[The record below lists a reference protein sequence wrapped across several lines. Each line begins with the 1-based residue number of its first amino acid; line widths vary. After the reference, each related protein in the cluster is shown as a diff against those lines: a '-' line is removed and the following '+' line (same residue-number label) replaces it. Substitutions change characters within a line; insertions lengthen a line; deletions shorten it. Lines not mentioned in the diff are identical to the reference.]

1 MTSGRIRRL
10 IDRTMPGL
18 SVPLRKNLTAASA
31 GLLHL
36 CAGVRSGNGQ
46 LSLSALARAL
56 PGDNTD
62 AARKKYLWRLLENR
76 RLNPEAMIPNLV
88 RLVLGARP
96 PRLTPLLVDQT
107 AIGAVQTIKVGA
119 IFQGRVLPLA
129 FTCFLHE
136 QIHKSQNLIE
146 TTLLRLVA
154 ACFPKGTLPVF
165 IADRAYGRSQLL
177 EAFTSWD
184 VWFILRSKRNVSI
197 QIEGRQRLLRKV
209 RARSLRPRRYCG
221 VFYHLTKKVPVD
233 LVVYRDPR
241 FKETWYLLVPAGS
254 HKQLPAEEVVR
265 LYAERMQIEQ
275 GFRDWKTHLG
285 VRGLRLQVRQA
296 ERLTRLLLAF
306 ALAYILVVL
315 LGASKLACRWRP
327 RFETRRRQPR
337 HGTCAVLSVLSL
349 GRLMLATTSLRRQ
362 SWAWLSRLIGNLCKF
377 KSALSLVP
385 NSPR

>member
-1 MTSGRIRRL
+1 LRDNPRL
-10 IDRTMPGL
+10 
-18 SVPLRKNLTAASA
+18 
-31 GLLHL
+31 H
-36 CAGVRSGNGQ
+36 
-46 LSLSALARAL
+46 
-56 PGDNTD
+56 
-62 AARKKYLWRLLENR
+62 
-76 RLNPEAMIPNLV
+76 PEAMIPHLL

-107 AIGAVQTIKVGA
+107 SIGAVQTIKVGA

-129 FTCFLHE
+129 FTCFIYE

-154 ACFPKGTLPVF
+154 ACFPAGTLPVF

-177 EAFTSWD
+177 EAFRSWD
-184 VWFILRSKRNVSI
+184 VWFILRSKRNVT
-197 QIEGRQRLLRKV
+197 IEIDGRRRLLRNL
-209 RARSLRPRRYCG
+209 RARSGQPRRFCG
-221 VFYHLTKKVPVD
+221 VLYHQSKKVPVD
-233 LVVYRDPR
+233 LVVHRDPR
-241 FKETWYLLVPAGS
+241 FKETWYLLAPPGS
-254 HKQLPAEEVVR
+254 AQELSTEEIVR

-327 RFETRRRQPR
+327 RFETLRRKPR
-337 HGTCAVLSVLSL
+337 HGTRAVLSVLSL
-349 GRLMLATTSLRRQ
+349 GRLMLATASLRRQ
-362 SWAWLSRLIGNLCKF
+362 SWAWLSRLIRNLCRF
-377 KSALSLVP
+377 KPALSLVP
-385 NSPR
+385 NAPQ

>member
-1 MTSGRIRRL
+1 
-10 IDRTMPGL
+10 MPGL
-18 SVPLRKNLTAASA
+18 SVPLRKNLTAACA
-31 GLLHL
+31 GLLNL

-46 LSLSALARAL
+46 LSLSAVARAL
-56 PGDNTD
+56 PGGGTD
-62 AARKKYLWRLLENR
+62 AARKKYLWRMLDNP

-88 RLVLGARP
+88 RIVLGASP
-96 PRLTPLLVDQT
+96 QRLTPLLVDQT

-129 FTCFLHE
+129 FTCFLYE

-154 ACFPKGTLPVF
+154 ACFPAGTLPVF

-177 EAFTSWD
+177 ETFNRWE
-184 VWFILRSKRNVSI
+184 VWFILRSKRNVTVEI
-197 QIEGRQRLLRKV
+197 DGRPRLLRTV
-209 RARSLRPRRYCG
+209 RARSLQPRRFSG
-221 VFYHLTKKVPVD
+221 VLYHQSKKVAVD
-233 LVVYRDPR
+233 LVVHRDPH

-254 HKQLPAEEVVR
+254 EHELSAEEIVR

-285 VRGLRLQVRQA
+285 VRGLRLQVRAAQ
-296 ERLTRLLLAF
+296 RLTRLLLAF

-337 HGTCAVLSVLSL
+337 HGTRTVLSVLSL
-349 GRLMLATTSLRRQ
+349 GRLMLATASLRRQ
-362 SWAWLSRLIGNLCKF
+362 SWAWLTRLIRNLCKF
-377 KSALSLVP
+377 KPALALVP
-385 NSPR
+385 ASPQ

>member
-1 MTSGRIRRL
+1 MTSGRIRAL
-10 IDRTMPGL
+10 LDRTMPGL
-18 SVPLRKNLTAASA
+18 SVPLRKNLTATCT
-31 GLLHL
+31 GLLQL

-56 PGDNTD
+56 PGAGTD
-62 AARKKYLWRLLENR
+62 AARKKYLWRMLDNP
-76 RLNPEAMIPNLV
+76 RLNPEAMIPNLT
-88 RLVLGARP
+88 RLVLGMRP
-96 PRLTPLLVDQT
+96 QRLTPLLVDQT
-107 AIGAVQTIKVGA
+107 VIGSVQTIKVGA

-129 FTCFLHE
+129 FTCFLYE

-154 ACFPKGTLPVF
+154 ACFPSGTLPVF

-177 EAFTSWD
+177 EAFNSWG
-184 VWFILRSKRNVSI
+184 VWFILRSKGNVTVE
-197 QIEGRQRLLRKV
+197 IEGRPRLLRTV
-209 RARSLRPRRYCG
+209 RARSLQPRRFCG
-221 VFYHLTKKVPVD
+221 VLYHQTKKVEVD
-233 LVVYRDPR
+233 LVVHRDPR

-254 HKQLPAEEVVR
+254 QQELSAEEIVR

-285 VRGLRLQVRQA
+285 VRGLKLQVRAA

-315 LGASKLACRWRP
+315 LGASKLASRWRP

-337 HGTCAVLSVLSL
+337 HGTRTILSVLSL
-349 GRLMLATTSLRRQ
+349 GRLMLATASLRRQ
-362 SWAWLSRLIGNLCKF
+362 SWAWLARLIHNLCKF
-377 KSALSLVP
+377 KPALTLVP
-385 NSPR
+385 NSPQ